1 MVFCHWLVVVVVV
14 AKVTIRFKRSS
25 STVSCDFICLLL
37 HVYHATFHVFKNAVV
52 SGNFTVVQVYTCA
65 PAFLPTLLPKQ
76 RSKLSIEGT
85 RFTGTHSCPV

>member
-14 AKVTIRFKRSS
+14 AKVTIRFRRSS

-52 SGNFTVVQVYTCA
+52 SGNFTVLSLSLCT
-65 PAFLPTLLPKQ
+65 PTFLPTVPKQ
-76 RSKLSIEGT
+76 LAQNYQ
-85 RFTGTHSCPV
+85 